1 MKTDEQQKPLFDAL
15 VQSSRKLE
23 LDYEQACAGAS
34 ENAARVRATVAAFLD
49 GYAAF
54 NKITKEAALAS
65 YMATIRRY
73 ANDIRAY
80 IGGGKY
86 PLELDP
92 TQAML
97 SRMDYDLFLI
107 LTILVTKHRCAIME
121 ELLRF
126 PAAGKA
132 LVIGVGS
139 GVELGLVGAPSGS
152 DAYDLYINPYARTA
166 FPEWHFHEELYR
178 PSPNRLYGG
187 VYAIELLEHLDDPY
201 AFLADCRDSLLPEGR
216 LIETT
221 ATNVP
226 QFDHRYNF
234 TSGEELERRAAEL
247 GLVLEHK
254 QPIPHDYARTEIG
267 ARNDFYVFSRKDCR
281 ADG

>member
-132 LVIGVGS
+132 LVIGEVLAWS
-139 GVELGLVGAPSGS
+139 LV
-152 DAYDLYINPYARTA
+152 
-166 FPEWHFHEELYR
+166 W
-178 PSPNRLYGG
+178 
-187 VYAIELLEHLDDPY
+187 
-201 AFLADCRDSLLPEGR
+201 
-216 LIETT
+216 
-221 ATNVP
+221 
-226 QFDHRYNF
+226 
-234 TSGEELERRAAEL
+234 
-247 GLVLEHK
+247 LVL
-254 QPIPHDYARTEIG
+254 QAAATRMIFISIPTPARLFRNGTFMKSCTAPPRIG
-267 ARNDFYVFSRKDCR
+267 FMAVSMR
-281 ADG
+281 